1 MSPKGKKA
9 VSRRT
14 YKPQSQPFWL
24 IFKRCVQIGGCT
36 NILLFLLFHWL
47 GSPSLA
53 WVSVVSVVLYVLAYQ
68 LLRKRYNK
76 LAVAVVWFEVLAHAS
91 MGVVMLGWES
101 GAHTF
106 ILLFVPFTVAS
117 TQLRYALLPVAA
129 LWFYYLGLYLLTQL
143 WLPPLQ
149 PVSITATIAI
159 HAVSLGIVIAM
170 LGYLAHLY
178 LSTIH
183 SAQQRLR
190 DLAIT
195 DPLTGLSNRRYILEA
210 AHNEAARMLGESD
223 SLSFVLADLDHF
235 KSINDIHGHEAGDRV
250 LVAVSEVFR
259 SCVRGNDLV
268 ARWGGE
274 EFLLMLT
281 DAPALE
287 AREIAERIRRH
298 IDSLTIQLGDCS
310 LGITLTMGLSV
321 HCPGETVSETIS
333 RADLALYRGKQAGR
347 NRVEIDA

>member
-1 MSPKGKKA
+1 MSAKGKKT
-9 VSRRT
+9 VSRRA

-47 GSPSLA
+47 GSPILA
-53 WVSVVSVVLYVLAYQ
+53 WVSVVSFVLYVLAYQ
-68 LLRKRYNK
+68 LLLKRHNK
-76 LAVAVVWFEVLAHAS
+76 VAVAVVWFEVLAHAS
-91 MGVVMLGWES
+91 LGVVMLGWES
-101 GAHTF
+101 GTHVF
-106 ILLFVPFTVAS
+106 ILLFVPITVAS
-117 TQLRYALLPVAA
+117 TQLRHALLPVAA
-129 LWFYYLGLYLLTQL
+129 LWIYYVGLYLLTQL

-149 PVSITATIAI
+149 PVSVTATIAI
-159 HAVSLGIVIAM
+159 HTVSLGIVIAM

-195 DPLTGLSNRRYILEA
+195 DPLTGLSNRRFILEA
-210 AHNEAARMLGESD
+210 AHNEAARTVSDTD

-281 DAPALE
+281 DTPARD
-287 AREIAERIRRH
+287 ARNIAERIRQN
-298 IDSLTIQLGDCS
+298 IESLDIPLGDTS
-310 LGITLTMGLSV
+310 LGVTLTMGLSV
-321 HCPGETVSETIS
+321 HCRGETVGESIS
-333 RADLALYRGKQAGR
+333 RADQALYRGKQAGR
-347 NRVEIDA
+347 NRVEIDT